1 METSIFRQA
10 PSRRSPWNLAGAYT
24 LALLSSVL
32 AAGATLLLRSYLN
45 FSPLV
50 LLYFAVF
57 VSGRLGGVGP
67 GLLAMAL
74 TAGFAEQ
81 YVLPAPWDFKS
92 GWRDVLPLGVYA
104 LVSMATLAVV
114 CKLRARTAVLREKE
128 EQLTD
133 FMEHATIGLHW
144 LAEDGTIIWANK
156 AACELLGYPRSA
168 YVGRNARDFHWEAQ
182 ESAEILR
189 RLGRKE
195 WLKNYPARLRT
206 RDGSSRDVLL
216 DANVLWQSG
225 KFVHARCFLRDV
237 TSCKAAEQAL
247 GNERNLLRTLIDAL
261 PDCVYTKDREGRF
274 VVANQASMRL
284 LGVGHEEEIRG
295 KMPTDLG
302 SGEMAGRYMEND
314 QQVLN
319 SGAPLLDHEEVFV
332 MPNGEART
340 FFTAKVPLRDPSGEV
355 IGLVGISR
363 DITDQKRAEQALRKS
378 EAGLRLAQRIGR
390 IGSWE
395 VDLRKSTTEWS
406 EETYRIF
413 GCRPGLFHPTT
424 EGFFALVHPEDREL
438 VRRARLEGLEHH
450 KQFSVDYRIV
460 GDDGS
465 ERFVAQQA
473 RIIRDETGAPIQL
486 IGTVQEITERKL
498 AEAALRESEERFRIL
513 FEHSPEAIF
522 ILDPQGGDG
531 KLPIVDCNE
540 VACRRHGYTRKELI
554 GQSFSL
560 LDEALEDPE
569 KIEQFVRRVRQS
581 RVIQA
586 ETSRRRKDGSRFYFE
601 SWTSLITTR
610 NRDLMLDM
618 GRDISERKKAE
629 AAVHRVNEEL
639 EARVL
644 ERTRQLEQANR
655 ELEAF
660 SYSISHDL
668 RAPVR
673 AITGFSQIIAAEYGH
688 QFEGE
693 LARLFNLISKSGQRM
708 GELIDDL
715 LSFSRL
721 NALELRRAPVN
732 MTALVRSV
740 AAELRSHQTN
750 GHARVQVADLPPASG
765 DESMLRQVITN
776 LLANALKFSRNAAEP
791 TVAVDARHHQNRIV
805 YIVRDNG
812 VGFDMKYASKL
823 FKVFQRLHKPEQ
835 FEGTGV
841 GLAIVQRVVHRH
853 GGQVWAESKPGEG
866 ATFCFSL
873 PMDDER
879 NGHQELGSSLE
890 LAGWRPETPPVGS
903 GPGVAE
909 KPVDP

>member
-10 PSRRSPWNLAGAYT
+10 PSRNSPWNLAGAYT
-24 LALLSSVL
+24 LALLSSGVAL
-32 AAGATLLLRSYLN
+32 GATLLLKPYLE

-50 LLYFAVF
+50 FLYFAVF
-57 VSGRLGGVGP
+57 VSARLGGFGP
-67 GLLAMAL
+67 GLLAMTM
-74 TAGFAEQ
+74 TAGFAEH
-81 YVLPAPWDFKS
+81 YVLPRPWDFQS
-92 GWRDVLPLGVYA
+92 GWRDLLPLGVYA

-128 EQLTD
+128 AQLTD

-144 LAEDGTIIWANK
+144 LAEDGTILWANK
-156 AACELLGYPRSA
+156 AGCELLGYPPSA
-168 YVGRNARDFHWEAQ
+168 YIGRNVREFHWEAQ
-182 ESAEILR
+182 EAADILR

-216 DANVLWQSG
+216 DANVFWQG
-225 KFVHARCFLRDV
+225 GRFVHARCFLRDV

-274 VVANQASMRL
+274 VISNQANVRL
-284 LGVGHEEEIRG
+284 LGANHEEEIRG
-295 KMPTDLG
+295 KTSRDLG
-302 SGEMAGRYMEND
+302 PGEIAEGYMEND
-314 QQVLN
+314 QQVVTT
-319 SGAPLLDHEEVFV
+319 GAPLLDHEELFV
-332 MPNGEART
+332 MPDGEART
-340 FFTAKVPLRDPSGEV
+340 FSTAKVPLRNAMGEV
-355 IGLVGISR
+355 IGLVGVSR
-363 DITDQKRAEQALRKS
+363 DITAQQRAEKALRKS

-395 VDLRKSTTEWS
+395 VDLRKSITEWS

-413 GCRPGLFHPTT
+413 GCRPGTFHPTT
-424 EGFFALVHPEDREL
+424 EGFFRLVHPEDRDL
-438 VRRARLEGLEHH
+438 VRRARLEALEHD
-450 KQFSVDYRIV
+450 KSFSVDYRIV

-473 RIIRDETGAPIQL
+473 RIIRDETGDPIQL
-486 IGTVQEITERKL
+486 IGTIQEITDRKL
-498 AEAALRESEERFRIL
+498 AEAALRESEERFRVL
-513 FEHSPEAIF
+513 FERSPEAIF
-522 ILDPQGGDG
+522 ILDPQGGDPE
-531 KLPIVDCNE
+531 LPIVDCNE
-540 VACRRHGYTRKELI
+540 VACRQHGYTRNELI
-554 GQSFSL
+554 GRSFSL
-560 LDEALEDPE
+560 LDDALTQPE
-569 KIEQFVRRVRQS
+569 KIEQFVQRVRQL

-601 SWTSLITTR
+601 SWTTLIATS

-618 GRDISERKKAE
+618 GRDISERKKTE
-629 AAVHRVNEEL
+629 AAVHRINEEL

-673 AITGFSQIIAAEYGH
+673 AITGFSQIIAADYGQ
-688 QFEGE
+688 QFQGE
-693 LARLFNLISKSGQRM
+693 VARLFTLISKSGQRM

-721 NALELRRAPVN
+721 SALELRRAPVD
-732 MTALVRSV
+732 MTALARSV
-740 AAELRSHQTN
+740 VAELRLDQTN
-750 GHARVQVADLPPASG
+750 GHARVRVADLPAANG
-765 DESMLRQVITN
+765 DASMLRQVLTN
-776 LLANALKFSRNAAEP
+776 LLTNALKFSRNAAEP
-791 TVAVDARHHQNRIV
+791 IVTVDARNDQDRVV
-805 YIVRDNG
+805 YCVRDNG
-812 VGFDMKYASKL
+812 VGFEMKYASKL

-853 GGQVWAESKPGEG
+853 GGQVWAESKPGQG
-866 ATFCFSL
+866 AVFCFTLPAAEEQSGSFQPTVPSL
-873 PMDDER
+873 STNP
-879 NGHQELGSSLE
+879 
-890 LAGWRPETPPVGS
+890 
-903 GPGVAE
+903 
-909 KPVDP
+909 DPL